1 MTETNESSVDTYI
14 PMKLTSFG
22 FVAIA
27 ENFLKDALSAPPS
40 SGGKWSLKR
49 FTNFTDNSSSLQ
61 VLLTS
66 DSGVQ
71 KTSAL
76 VQSRMTGSSRES
88 SIQGWIQYGDEST
101 REPFV
106 IKAADTIRAEEEIF
120 EIVDQIVVKIPEVEK
135 PTHQSTPKPTPSS
148 GFAPLLSEIQNTQ
161 SASSA
166 EEPFDPAKL
175 FEQMN
180 ADATAKEE
188 PAAGLLLSPEID
200 EPAAGPLLSPEIDE
214 PQDDA
219 PAEAPKSAK
228 AAKGAKK
235 PAK

>member
-1 MTETNESSVDTYI
+1 
-14 PMKLTSFG
+14 MKLTSFG

-40 SGGKWSLKR
+40 TGGKWSLKR
-49 FTNFTDNSSSLQ
+49 FTNFTENSSSLQ

-66 DSGVQ
+66 DSGEQ

-106 IKAADTIRAEEEIF
+106 IKAADTVRAEEEIF
-120 EIVDQIVVKIPEVEK
+120 EIVDQLVVKIPEVEK
-135 PTHQSTPKPTPSS
+135 PSFQSTPKPTPSS
-148 GFAPLLSEIQNTQ
+148 GFAPLLSEIPNTP
-161 SASSA
+161 ASSSA
-166 EEPFDPAKL
+166 DEPFDPAKL
-175 FEQMN
+175 IEQMN
-180 ADATAKEE
+180 AEAAAKE
-188 PAAGLLLSPEID
+188 
-200 EPAAGPLLSPEIDE
+200 EPAAGPLLSE

>member
-1 MTETNESSVDTYI
+1 
-14 PMKLTSFG
+14 MKLTSFG

-49 FTNFTDNSSSLQ
+49 FTNFTENSSSLQ

-66 DSGVQ
+66 DSGEQ

-106 IKAADTIRAEEEIF
+106 IKAPDTVRAEEEIF
-120 EIVDQIVVKIPEVEK
+120 EIIDQLVVKIPEVEK
-135 PTHQSTPKPTPSS
+135 PTNQSTPKPTPSS
-148 GFAPLLSEIQNTQ
+148 GFAPLLSEIPNTP
-161 SASSA
+161 ASSSA
-166 EEPFDPAKL
+166 DEPFDPAKL
-175 FEQMN
+175 IEQMN
-180 ADATAKEE
+180 AEAANKAE
-188 PAAGLLLSPEID
+188 PAEQPDSD
-200 EPAAGPLLSPEIDE
+200 PLLSPEIEE
-214 PQDDA
+214 PQPEA
-219 PAEAPKSAK
+219 PDEAPKAAK
-228 AAKGAKK
+228 AAKGTKK

>member
-1 MTETNESSVDTYI
+1 
-14 PMKLTSFG
+14 MKLTSFG

-40 SGGKWSLKR
+40 TGGKWSLKR
-49 FTNFTDNSSSLQ
+49 FTNFTENSSSLQ

-66 DSGVQ
+66 DSGEQ

-106 IKAADTIRAEEEIF
+106 IKAPDTVRAEEEIF
-120 EIVDQIVVKIPEVEK
+120 EIVDQLVVKIPEVEK
-135 PTHQSTPKPTPSS
+135 PSFQSTPKPTPSS
-148 GFAPLLSEIQNTQ
+148 GFAPLLSEIPNTP
-161 SASSA
+161 ASSSA
-166 EEPFDPAKL
+166 DEPFDPAKL
-175 FEQMN
+175 IEQMN
-180 ADATAKEE
+180 AEAAAKE
-188 PAAGLLLSPEID
+188 
-200 EPAAGPLLSPEIDE
+200 EPAAGPLLSE

>member
-1 MTETNESSVDTYI
+1 
-14 PMKLTSFG
+14 MKLTSFG

-49 FTNFTDNSSSLQ
+49 FTNFTENSSSLQ

-66 DSGVQ
+66 DSGEQ

-106 IKAADTIRAEEEIF
+106 IKAPDTVRAEEEIF
-120 EIVDQIVVKIPEVEK
+120 EIIDQLVVKIPEVEK
-135 PTHQSTPKPTPSS
+135 PTNQSTPKPTPSS

-161 SASSA
+161 SVSSA

-180 ADATAKEE
+180 ADATAKE
-188 PAAGLLLSPEID
+188 

>member
-1 MTETNESSVDTYI
+1 
-14 PMKLTSFG
+14 MKLTSFG

-135 PTHQSTPKPTPSS
+135 PTHQSTPVPSPSS

-228 AAKGAKK
+228 VAKGAKK

>member
-1 MTETNESSVDTYI
+1 
-14 PMKLTSFG
+14 MKLTSFG

-40 SGGKWSLKR
+40 TGGKWSLKR
-49 FTNFTDNSSSLQ
+49 FTNFTENSSSLQ

-66 DSGVQ
+66 DSGEQ

-106 IKAADTIRAEEEIF
+106 IKAPDTVRAEEEIF
-120 EIVDQIVVKIPEVEK
+120 EIIDQLVIKIPEVDK
-135 PTHQSTPKPTPSS
+135 PTNQSTPKPKPSS
-148 GFAPLLSEIQNTQ
+148 GFAPLLSEIPNTP
-161 SASSA
+161 ASSSA
-166 EEPFDPAKL
+166 DEPFDPAKL
-175 FEQMN
+175 IEQMN
-180 ADATAKEE
+180 AEAANKAE
-188 PAAGLLLSPEID
+188 PAEQPDSD
-200 EPAAGPLLSPEIDE
+200 PLLSPEIEE
-214 PQDDA
+214 PQPEA
-219 PAEAPKSAK
+219 PDEAPKAAK
-228 AAKGAKK
+228 AAKGTKK

>member
-166 EEPFDPAKL
+166 EESFDPAKL

-180 ADATAKEE
+180 EDATAKEE

-219 PAEAPKSAK
+219 PAEGPKSAK

>member
-1 MTETNESSVDTYI
+1 
-14 PMKLTSFG
+14 MKLTSFG

-161 SASSA
+161 PASSP

-188 PAAGLLLSPEID
+188 PAEGLLLSPEVD

-219 PAEAPKSAK
+219 PAEAPKAAK

-235 PAK
+235 TAK

>member
-135 PTHQSTPKPTPSS
+135 PTHQSTPMPSPSS

-180 ADATAKEE
+180 EDATAKEE

-219 PAEAPKSAK
+219 PAEGPKSAK

>member
-1 MTETNESSVDTYI
+1 
-14 PMKLTSFG
+14 MKLTSFG

-40 SGGKWSLKR
+40 TGGKWSLKR
-49 FTNFTDNSSSLQ
+49 FTNFTENSSSLQ
-61 VLLTS
+61 VLLIS
-66 DSGVQ
+66 DSGEQ

-106 IKAADTIRAEEEIF
+106 IKAPDTVRAEEEIF
-120 EIVDQIVVKIPEVEK
+120 EIVDQLVVKIPEVEK
-135 PTHQSTPKPTPSS
+135 PSFQSTPKPTPSS
-148 GFAPLLSEIQNTQ
+148 GFAPLLSEIPNTP
-161 SASSA
+161 ASSSA
-166 EEPFDPAKL
+166 DEPFDPAKL
-175 FEQMN
+175 IEQMN
-180 ADATAKEE
+180 AEAAAKE
-188 PAAGLLLSPEID
+188 
-200 EPAAGPLLSPEIDE
+200 EPAAGPLLSE